1 MKKVTFLSIFCLF
14 FLTIGQ
20 FQAIALTSKKERAS
34 NAEAKKEMRSERREV
49 RKLESHN
56 IVNAASKN
64 KFYTDFGDIPD
75 VKWRSSDYFDEA
87 MFKKDGIDYTAF
99 YDYNGELVGTTQLK
113 TFADVPARGQK
124 AIKTKYG
131 DYTIG
136 PVIFFDDN
144 EFNETDMLLYNLQFQ
159 DEDNYFVELTKG
171 NSKIVVRVNAAGM
184 VYFFKEL

>member
-1 MKKVTFLSIFCLF
+1 MKKVSILSIMCLF
-14 FLTIGQ
+14 ILTIGQ
-20 FQAIALTSKKERAS
+20 FQATALTSKKERAS
-34 NAEAKKEMRSERREV
+34 SAEAKKEMRSERREL

-56 IVNAASKN
+56 IVNIASKN
-64 KFYTDFGDIPD
+64 QFYADFGDIPD

-99 YDYNGELVGTTQLK
+99 YDFNGELVGTTQLK

-124 AIKTKYG
+124 AIKAKYS

-171 NSKIVVRVNAAGM
+171 TTKLVVRVDTGGNLY
-184 VYFFKEL
+184 YFKQL